1 MKSLVTLRKK
11 NGNKYFVLDDVDANK
26 EVSKKYKK
34 VWKGIKKE
42 IETIYGGEKI
52 EYGKDYMKIKFN
64 FDDD

>member
-11 NGNKYFVLDDVDANK
+11 NGNKYLVLDDVDANK

-52 EYGKDYMKIKFN
+52 
-64 FDDD
+64 